1 MFGSGQRSE
10 FKVLERACARIRC
23 DGVFVDVGANIG
35 TASLPAL
42 QFFERVIALEPE
54 PRNAALLRA
63 NAALN
68 GLDGRVEVKEVACS
82 ARGGEVEL
90 RLAEGKHGTHAVK
103 RPKEGTASI
112 VVRSVTL
119 DELISASGLT
129 PAEIGLVWMDVEG
142 HEAQALQGAKKLIE
156 ARVPLVV
163 EIRAR
168 TAVAVLDV
176 VGAAYS
182 SLVDLRA
189 EIELEATDLPAYLA
203 GLRERSGRTFTDVLF
218 LDED

>member
-1 MFGSGQRSE
+1 
-10 FKVLERACARIRC
+10 
-23 DGVFVDVGANIG
+23 
-35 TASLPAL
+35 
-42 QFFERVIALEPE
+42 
-54 PRNAALLRA
+54 
-63 NAALN
+63 
-68 GLDGRVEVKEVACS
+68 VKEVACS

-142 HEAQALQGAKKLIE
+142 HEAQALQGAKKLID